1 MPCTLDTPC
10 LNVLRP
16 EAIIGATMYY
26 RCGNAHTL
34 PPPPVGQAKSPM
46 ARTAASGPRCCYCGS
61 LLPAGRKRFHTAC
74 WASRAS
80 R

>member
-1 MPCTLDTPC
+1 MPCTLETPC

-34 PPPPVGQAKSPM
+34 PQPPIGQAKSPIP
-46 ARTAASGPRCCYCGS
+46 RTGASGPRCCYCGS
-61 LLPAGRKRFHTAC
+61 LLPANRKRFHTAC
-74 WASRAS
+74 WATRAS